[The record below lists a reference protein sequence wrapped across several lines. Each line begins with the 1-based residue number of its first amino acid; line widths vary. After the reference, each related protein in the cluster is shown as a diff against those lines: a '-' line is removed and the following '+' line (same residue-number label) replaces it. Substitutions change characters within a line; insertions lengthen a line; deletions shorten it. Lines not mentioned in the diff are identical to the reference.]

1 MSDHSYYLQPAFVLQ
16 QQKFKETSLIIDV
29 FTRDFGRI
37 SLMAKGVRKA
47 KSKHLSLLQLFVPLR
62 ISFYGKNELKTV
74 TDVELIPPAY
84 PLKGLTSYCGF
95 YVNELL
101 SHFLHKHDPHPELF
115 QFYSQCLCMLSTDAK
130 IEATLR
136 NFEIN
141 LLNEVGYGLNFYTDT
156 PIDPEKTY
164 WLNEENSF
172 SESENG
178 QISGATI
185 KALAIGELESEKSL
199 SEAKML
205 LRTLI
210 NFHLHGKPLKSRE
223 IINNFIRKTL

>member
-1 MSDHSYYLQPAFVLQ
+1 
-16 QQKFKETSLIIDV
+16 
-29 FTRDFGRI
+29 
-37 SLMAKGVRKA
+37 
-47 KSKHLSLLQLFVPLR
+47 
-62 ISFYGKNELKTV
+62 
-74 TDVELIPPAY
+74 
-84 PLKGLTSYCGF
+84 
-95 YVNELL
+95 
-101 SHFLHKHDPHPELF
+101 
-115 QFYSQCLCMLSTDAK
+115 
-130 IEATLR
+130 
-136 NFEIN
+136 
-141 LLNEVGYGLNFYTDT
+141 VGYGLNFYTDT